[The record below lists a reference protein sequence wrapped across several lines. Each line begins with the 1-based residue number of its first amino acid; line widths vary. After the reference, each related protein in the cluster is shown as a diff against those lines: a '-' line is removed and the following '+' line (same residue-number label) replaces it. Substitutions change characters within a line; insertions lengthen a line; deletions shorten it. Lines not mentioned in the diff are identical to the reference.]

1 MIIIGFDQ
9 AGDNIRYRIST
20 EMADFMLSGNLIKR
34 MLTVPLQ
41 GMEQYGDGL
50 LAVRMGLL
58 SAKEAY
64 QKAQHQQL

>member
-1 MIIIGFDQ
+1 MIIGFDQ

-20 EMADFMLSGNLIKR
+20 EMDDFMLSGNLIKR
-34 MLTVPLQ
+34 MLTAPLQ

-64 QKAQHQQL
+64 RKAQHQQL